1 MFTSDLHLVCTLH
14 KATDA
19 ETNRIIKFYAEERKV
34 PFMWLKF
41 ITASHKSV
49 YAKKFVYGKDQI
61 NTEIHKHLSSQNW
74 HIIHPMSICSQYFEY
89 AVISNIILSLIVVP
103 VDDFIALHWYTSGCV
118 FYFFCCLEQIL
129 SIFALSF
136 GFMIGY
142 ISEQGKIF
150 MEPRLIF
157 KQCMKT
163 YVLSETLGTIPGLVM
178 CLCFTYTYTPS
189 LWFFAMMLK
198 CFKLTRQTILY
209 RLISKYHGEYY
220 VKTVLLPI
228 TFCFIMSHWLICL
241 MLYMPRVDSN
251 DLQPL
256 KGSWLEVNKVNELSY
271 AEQYWLSLLRY
282 LGCSFCAIDAF
293 ESEAGYGEYFT
304 ILIVYMFGVVMWA
317 LIAISLY
324 HFFTEGFRSDTQY
337 GEIMDQL
344 EGYIHVKQFPAK
356 TKEKLI
362 LCYKNKFRTNYYNS
376 TLLKAAL
383 SENLQM
389 EVNIYVFRSLI
400 AGMPVFAQIGIKE
413 ASEFFLDL
421 KTEIYLPNDVIL
433 SPLTREKYFYILAY
447 GTVCVT
453 HHSGKEICHLE
464 GGSHFGEVEL
474 LLGTEVYM
482 YTVTALEVCEIY
494 MLESTKF
501 QSFLNKFPKTRE
513 CLRDSVRAVY
523 GIKFNENEDIN

>member
-14 KATDA
+14 KVTDA

-74 HIIHPMSICSQYFEY
+74 HIIHPMSICSQYFDY

-103 VDDFIALHWYTSGCV
+103 VDDFIALHCY
-118 FYFFCCLEQIL
+118 
-129 SIFALSF
+129 A
-136 GFMIGY
+136 
-142 ISEQGKIF
+142 
-150 MEPRLIF
+150 
-157 KQCMKT
+157 
-163 YVLSETLGTIPGLVM
+163 
-178 CLCFTYTYTPS
+178 YTPS
-189 LWFFAMMLK
+189 MWFFSMLLK
-198 CFKLTRQTILY
+198 CFKLTRQTNLY

-228 TFCFIMSHWLICL
+228 TSCFIMSHWLICL
-241 MLYMPRVDSN
+241 MIYMPRVDSN
-251 DLQPL
+251 DMKPL

-282 LGCSFCAIDAF
+282 VGCSFCAIDAF

-513 CLRDSVRAVY
+513 CLKDSVRAVY
-523 GIKFNENEDIN
+523 GIKLNENEDIN